1 MFKRIASITAG
12 LLVAFGAVS
21 AATPAV
27 VAEQGPKP
35 NSTPVAAW
43 DW

>member
-12 LLVAFGAVS
+12 LLVAFGAIS

-27 VAEQGPKP
+27 VADQGAES
-35 NSTPVAAW
+35 NTPVAAW

>member
-1 MFKRIASITAG
+1 MFKRIASISAG
-12 LLVAFGAVS
+12 LLVAFAIS

-35 NSTPVAAW
+35 NSVPVAAW